1 MKQSGFTIVELLVSL
16 VVVLLIVAGT
26 AAVVTYQ
33 SRSAVYATKAVN
45 AHEAVEMALGLI
57 RNDLI
62 QAGGPSGVWWDSNG
76 KRLYIKY
83 NGFLNFEA
91 PASPAENCLQVR
103 SVFCPP
109 DCDNNRCGVA
119 WQIVGS
125 DGSFSMDRFPAWIG
139 YDIAGLGSAF
149 FGALN
154 VSSSDCKTL
163 IGASL
168 LTAVTETAAPNAYMR
183 TLKFVPQT
191 SFQAGSYA
199 SPAIVYEFQTTE
211 DTASKGRLL
220 RNGVELLGGDIS
232 VTSFVKTD
240 QSNYTTITVGYT
252 WTPPFSFIFQPISAT
267 QDISVNILHSYLL
280 RIGG

>member
-1 MKQSGFTIVELLVSL
+1 MKQSGFTIAELLVSV

-26 AAVVTYQ
+26 VGVITYQ
-33 SRSAVYATKAVN
+33 SRSGVYTTKAVN
-45 AHEAVEMALGLI
+45 AQEAVEMALGLI

-62 QAGGPSGVWWDSNG
+62 QAGGPNRVWWDSTS

-91 PASPAENCLQVR
+91 PGSPPENCLQVR

-109 DCDNNRCGVA
+109 DCADNKCGVA
-119 WQIVGS
+119 WQIVDA
-125 DGSFSMDRFPAWIG
+125 DGSFSMDRFPVSIG

-154 VSSSDCKTL
+154 VSSSDCRTL
-163 IGASL
+163 LGASL
-168 LTAVTETAAPNAYMR
+168 LSAVTETAAPNAYAH
-183 TLKFVPQT
+183 TLRFVPQS

-199 SPAIVYEFQTTE
+199 APAIVYELQNN
-211 DTASKGRLL
+211 RLL

-232 VTSFVKTD
+232 VTSFAKTD
-240 QSNYTTITVGYT
+240 HTNYTTITIGYT
-252 WTPPFSFIFQPISAT
+252 WTPPFSFMFQPISAT
-267 QDISVNILHSYLL
+267 QDISVNMLQSYLL

>member
-1 MKQSGFTIVELLVSL
+1 MKQSGFTLVELLVSI

-26 AAVVTYQ
+26 AAVITYQ
-33 SRSAVYATKAVN
+33 SRSAVYTTKAVN
-45 AHEAVEMALGLI
+45 AQEAVEMALCLI

-62 QAGGPSGVWWDSNG
+62 QAGGPNGVWWDSRA

-91 PASPAENCLQVR
+91 PATSVEENCLQVR
-103 SVFCPP
+103 SVFCPA
-109 DCDNNRCGVA
+109 DCASNKCGVA
-119 WQIVGS
+119 WQVVDA
-125 DGSFSMDRFPAWIG
+125 DGSFSMDRFPVYIG

-154 VSSSDCKTL
+154 VSANDCRTL

-168 LTAVTETAAPNAYMR
+168 LSAVTETAAPNAYVH
-183 TLKFVPQT
+183 TLRFVPQG

-199 SPAIVYEFQTTE
+199 APAIVYELQNN
-211 DTASKGRLL
+211 SLR

-232 VTSFVKTD
+232 VTSFTKTD
-240 QSNYTTITVGYT
+240 HTNYTTVTVGYT

-267 QDISVNILHSYLL
+267 QDISVNMLQSYLL